1 MRPFLNDHIRNAIHF
16 HNSME
21 SLHEEVPKEI
31 LPQELG
37 GDTGPFDNYESAKAV
52 FDIEPHF
59 YRVQEMIK
67 ANKELQWKHLQLPL
81 ESFFLPKYC
90 RLKMGCR
97 KLFHFYLILFWFENS
112 FILLGNYSILEYWE
126 NYFTLLRNSFILIL
140 LLEENYFILLKNY
153 FLSLGSCFILCDI
166 PMQWEKILIFY

>member
-1 MRPFLNDHIRNAIHF
+1 
-16 HNSME
+16 ME

-67 ANKELQWKHLQLPL
+67 ANKELQWK
-81 ESFFLPKYC
+81 
-90 RLKMGCR
+90 RLVTSS
-97 KLFHFYLILFWFENS
+97 WV
-112 FILLGNYSILEYWE
+112 
-126 NYFTLLRNSFILIL
+126 
-140 LLEENYFILLKNY
+140 
-153 FLSLGSCFILCDI
+153 FLSPYNIAD
-166 PMQWEKILIFY
+166 